1 MFFKEIFAEYI
12 KSNMAE
18 HGWKLKDMARE
29 STLSDST
36 VHSYILGKIN
46 NPSEENMLLIVKA
59 FGHGPDTIQ
68 KMRQQAAQTANTVE
82 KKLVNAADDKQ
93 RMELFAEIVKTSV
106 SKTLEEY
113 RLQAIAQQKE
123 LEKNTE
129 EQIESERKRFKAR
142 ADEVVRQCNE
152 ETGRI
157 KEDCND
163 KIQMMESHCNQRV
176 SDIKN
181 HMNDIIE
188 EKVKTEIKTA
198 RQNRI
203 SKDYLK
209 SSIQN
214 LCIAVVLLTVTNVF
228 FGAYA
233 VFAYTTFDM
242 NNPSSGLHRETHS
255 IGLLMLLLAI
265 ILVVGAMI
273 MVILFIAKRYK
284 SKKLDDDD
292 DE

>member
-113 RLQAIAQQKE
+113 RLQATAQQKE

-129 EQIESERKRFKAR
+129 EHLEVEQQNFKAR
-142 ADEVVRQCNE
+142 TEEVVRQCNAE
-152 ETGRI
+152 
-157 KEDCND
+157 
-163 KIQMMESHCNQRV
+163 IQRVKDACDEKLKMMESHCNQRV

-181 HMNDIIE
+181 HMNDIIA
-188 EKVKTEIKTA
+188 EKVKTERKTA

-242 NNPSSGLHRETHS
+242 NDTSRGLHRETHS
-255 IGLLMLLLAI
+255 IGPLMLFLAI
-265 ILVVGAMI
+265 MLVGGAVIMI
-273 MVILFIAKRYK
+273 IFFLAKRHK

>member
-1 MFFKEIFAEYI
+1 MTLFKEVFSEYMQA
-12 KSNMAE
+12 NMAE
-18 HGWKLKDMARE
+18 RGWKLKDMARE

-36 VHSYILGKIN
+36 INSYILQKVS
-46 NPSEENMLLIVKA
+46 NPSEANVLLIIQA
-59 FGHGPDTIQ
+59 FGHSPEKLQELRAEASLSSKTG
-68 KMRQQAAQTANTVE
+68 E
-82 KKLVNAADDKQ
+82 KKLLDAADDEE
-93 RMELFAEIVKTSV
+93 RMKLFTSAV
-106 SKTLEEY
+106 RITVAQTLEEY
-113 RLQAIAQQKE
+113 RTQAATQQTE
-123 LEKNTE
+123 LARNTE

-152 ETGRI
+152 ETARI

-163 KIQMMESHCNQRV
+163 KIQMMENHCNQRV

-181 HMNDIIE
+181 HMNDIIA
-188 EKVKTEIKTA
+188 EKAKTETKTA

-214 LCIAVVLLTVTNVF
+214 LCIAVVFLTVTNVF

-242 NNPSSGLHRETHS
+242 NNPSRGLHRETHS
-255 IGLLMLLLAI
+255 IGPLMMFLAI
-265 ILVVGAMI
+265 MLVGGAAI
-273 MVILFIAKRYK
+273 MVIFFLAKRYK
-284 SKKLDDDD
+284 RKKLDDDD
-292 DE
+292 E

>member
-113 RLQAIAQQKE
+113 RLQATAQQKE

-129 EQIESERKRFKAR
+129 EHLEVEQQNFKAR
-142 ADEVVRQCNE
+142 TEEVVRQCNAE
-152 ETGRI
+152 IQRVKDACDEKI
-157 KEDCND
+157 K
-163 KIQMMESHCNQRV
+163 MMESHCNQRV

-181 HMNDIIE
+181 HMNDIIA
-188 EKVKTEIKTA
+188 EKVKTERKTA

-242 NNPSSGLHRETHS
+242 NDPSRGLHRETHS
-255 IGLLMLLLAI
+255 IGPLMLFLAI
-265 ILVVGAMI
+265 MLVGGAVI
-273 MVILFIAKRYK
+273 MVIFFLAKRHK

>member
-1 MFFKEIFAEYI
+1 MTLFKEVFSEYMQT
-12 KSNMAE
+12 NMAE
-18 HGWKLKDMARE
+18 RGWKLKDMARE

-36 VHSYILGKIN
+36 INSYILQKVS
-46 NPSEENMLLIVKA
+46 NPSEANVLLIIQA
-59 FGHGPDTIQ
+59 FGHSPEKLQELRAEASLSSKTG
-68 KMRQQAAQTANTVE
+68 E
-82 KKLVNAADDKQ
+82 KKLLDAADDEE
-93 RMELFAEIVKTSV
+93 RMKIFTSAV
-106 SKTLEEY
+106 RTTVAQTLEEY
-113 RLQAIAQQKE
+113 RTQAATQQTE
-123 LEKNTE
+123 LARNTE

-152 ETGRI
+152 ETARI

-163 KIQMMESHCNQRV
+163 KIQMMENHCNQRV

-181 HMNDIIE
+181 HMNDIIA
-188 EKVKTEIKTA
+188 EKAKTEIKTA

-214 LCIAVVLLTVTNVF
+214 LCIAVVFLTVTNVF

-242 NNPSSGLHRETHS
+242 SNPSRGLHRETHS
-255 IGLLMLLLAI
+255 IGPLMLFLAI
-265 ILVVGAMI
+265 MLVGGAAI
-273 MVILFIAKRYK
+273 MVIFFLAKRYK

-292 DE
+292 E

>member
-113 RLQAIAQQKE
+113 RLQATAQQKE

-129 EQIESERKRFKAR
+129 EHLEVEQQNFKAR
-142 ADEVVRQCNE
+142 TEEVVRQCNAE
-152 ETGRI
+152 
-157 KEDCND
+157 
-163 KIQMMESHCNQRV
+163 IQRVKDACDEKLKMMESHCNQRV

-181 HMNDIIE
+181 HMNDIIA
-188 EKVKTEIKTA
+188 EKVKTERKTA

-242 NNPSSGLHRETHS
+242 NDPSRGLHRETHS
-255 IGLLMLLLAI
+255 IGPLMLFLAI
-265 ILVVGAMI
+265 MLVGGAVI
-273 MVILFIAKRYK
+273 MVIFFLAKRHK